1 VLYAAGLVCAA
12 AVERDEARG
21 IDLRKVVAD
30 PAVHGATFEMLE
42 ICMMLL
48 RF

>member
-1 VLYAAGLVCAA
+1 VFAAGLVCAA
-12 AVERDEARG
+12 VVERDEETG
-21 IDLRKVVAD
+21 IDLRKVVAN

-42 ICMMLL
+42 ICIMLL